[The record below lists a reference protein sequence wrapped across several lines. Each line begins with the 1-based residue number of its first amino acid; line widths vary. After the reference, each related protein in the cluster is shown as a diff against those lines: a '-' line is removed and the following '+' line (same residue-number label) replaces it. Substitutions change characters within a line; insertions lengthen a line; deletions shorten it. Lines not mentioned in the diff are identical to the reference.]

1 MKKVLIFIESLAG
14 GGAEKALVNL
24 VKALDKE
31 KYDITVMT
39 VTDGGVYQK
48 DIASVCKYQSFL
60 SVDNYR
66 KGGLTKLLFWLNTK
80 YIYNAP
86 AEKVYR
92 RFIKE
97 QYDVEIAF
105 VEGFATKLISSSNN
119 NESKK
124 IAWVHID
131 VINNPYADKSYKTL
145 NEQKEAYR
153 KFDKVV
159 CVSDTVRT
167 SFETKYGCSNT
178 EVIHNLLDFDEIINL
193 SKENIDHSVNKRI
206 QLVTVGRLA
215 EQKGYIRLLDVLSSI
230 HKDGLDFSLWI
241 IGDGPQR
248 HDLEELITKFGLG
261 EKVILLGF
269 QSNPYKYVAKADAFV
284 CSSYAEGF
292 STAATESLALGIP
305 VFTVECSGM
314 KELFGGY
321 KCGEIVENTDD
332 ALYDMLYKAVSGM
345 IDLKQYKGDLEIRT
359 AEMKMGSRVAEI
371 EEMVDEL

>member
-24 VKALDKE
+24 VKKLDKS
-31 KYDITVMT
+31 KYDITVIT

-66 KGGLTKLLFWLNTK
+66 KGGLAKLLFWLNTK

-124 IAWVHID
+124 IAWVHTD
-131 VINNPYADKSYKTL
+131 VLNNSYADRSYKSL
-145 NEQKEAYR
+145 NEQKDAYR

-159 CVSDTVRT
+159 CVSDTVKA
-167 SFETKYGCSNT
+167 SFGTKYGCSNT
-178 EVIHNLLDFDEIINL
+178 EVIHNLLDFNEIIDL

-269 QSNPYKYVAKADAFV
+269 QSNPYKYVTKADAFV

-314 KELFGGY
+314 KELFDGHKYGQ
-321 KCGEIVENTDD
+321 IVDNSDVC
-332 ALYDMLYKAVSGM
+332 LQDMLRGIIQNPSQLEEYKIEAGLF
-345 IDLKQYKGDLEIRT
+345 LKRQDTKEKVL
-359 AEMKMGSRVAEI
+359 AI
-371 EEMVDEL
+371 ERLLDG

>member
-24 VKALDKE
+24 VKALNKE

-39 VTDGGVYQK
+39 VTDNDIYQEAVMSECRYMSFVSVLDYQK
-48 DIASVCKYQSFL
+48 
-60 SVDNYR
+60 
-66 KGGLTKLLFWLNTK
+66 GGISKLQYWMRLK

-86 AEKVYR
+86 TEKVYR

-105 VEGFATKLISSSNN
+105 VEGLATKFISSSKNV
-119 NESKK
+119 ESKK
-124 IAWVHID
+124 IAWVHTD
-131 VINNPYADKSYKTL
+131 VLNNSYADRSYKSL
-145 NEQKEAYR
+145 SEQKEAYH
-153 KFDKVV
+153 KFNKVV

-314 KELFGGY
+314 KELFDGHKYGQ
-321 KCGEIVENTDD
+321 IVDNSD
-332 ALYDMLYKAVSGM
+332 ACLQDMLRGIIQNPNQLEEYKIEAGQF
-345 IDLKQYKGDLEIRT
+345 LKRQDTKDKVL
-359 AEMKMGSRVAEI
+359 AI
-371 EEMVDEL
+371 ERLLDG